1 MRRIKAK
8 HLVGLYHS
16 LSFKLFLVLLVMII
30 LLFGIYSTLH
40 SKFQNKINEDTIGL
54 AAYRVSD
61 MAKKSLYRLMLLNE
75 RDELYQTILL
85 LGSEPGMERIRIFNK
100 KGEIKFSTEEF
111 ETGKI
116 VDMKAEA
123 CYVCHTAN
131 QPIVSLPIQ
140 KKRRIYQSNE
150 GRRIMGLINPI
161 RNSKECSES
170 ECHAHNPEQTILG
183 VLDVQMSMG
192 ELDQAVLRTRITV
205 FTLSIGLTIFSMILF
220 ALIVYLI
227 IYRPIHTLQSGMVKL
242 ASGELNYRIDI
253 DRKDELGMLAVSFN
267 NMAEKLKGAYDR
279 MLEVEK
285 MTSLGKMAAT
295 VAHELNNPLSG
306 IVTYVKLLTKR
317 ILKEPSEKKDRDK
330 IQKELELVL
339 SESLRCGNIVRN
351 LLEFA
356 RGSTANF
363 QQFKLKDII
372 ERAMQIVG
380 HHIELANIEAAIS
393 INIQPDKV
401 VCDPDQL
408 IQAFVA
414 LFVNAV
420 EVMPN
425 GGRLELNAHNI
436 PNDRDR
442 LIIEISDTGP
452 GIPADLKKRIFEPF
466 FSTKKEKTGV
476 GLGLAVVYG
485 IIQRHNGKIWLDS
498 QEGKGT
504 TFYIELPINPK
515 NMNN

>member
-1 MRRIKAK
+1 MRKIKTE
-8 HLVGLYHS
+8 HLIGLYHS
-16 LSFKLFLVLLVMII
+16 LSFKLFVVLLVMIV

-40 SKFQNKINEDTIGL
+40 STFQNKINEDTIGL

-75 RDELYQTILL
+75 REELYHTILL
-85 LGSEPGMERIRIFNK
+85 LGSEPGMERIRIYNK

-123 CYVCHTAN
+123 CYICHTAN

-140 KKRRIYQSNE
+140 KKRRIYQTTS

-161 RNSKECSES
+161 RNSKECSEN

-183 VLDVQMSMG
+183 VLDVQMSME
-192 ELDQAVLRTRITV
+192 ELDQAVLRTRFTV
-205 FTLSIGLTIFSMILF
+205 LTLSIGLTIFAMVLF

-242 ASGELNYRIDI
+242 AAGELSYRIDM

-267 NMAEKLKGAYDR
+267 NMAGKLKGAYDR

-306 IVTYVKLLTKR
+306 IVTYVKLLRKR
-317 ILKEPSEKKDRDK
+317 ILKDSREKIDSNRF
-330 IQKELELVL
+330 QKELELVL
-339 SESLRCGNIVRN
+339 SESMRCGNIVRN

-363 QQFKLKDII
+363 QQFKLKDIV
-372 ERAMQIVG
+372 ERAMRIVG
-380 HHIELANIEAAIS
+380 HHLELANIEAVTS
-393 INIQPDKV
+393 IDIHPDDI
-401 VCDPDQL
+401 VCDPDQM

-425 GGRLELNAHNI
+425 GGQLELNAYNL
-436 PNDRDR
+436 PNDKDHVMV
-442 LIIEISDTGP
+442 EIKDTGP
-452 GIPADLKKRIFEPF
+452 GIPEDLRKRIFEPF

-485 IIQRHNGKIWLDS
+485 IIQRHNGKIWLNS
-498 QEGKGT
+498 QEGNGT
-504 TFYIELPINPK
+504 TFYIELPISPLK
-515 NMNN
+515 TKH